1 MIGRDRL
8 GRRRLLKRS
17 SRHDPENLIPGQHLA
32 GQQLLGD
39 LEQFGLLFFEDA
51 PSTIVVLG
59 DNPLDFLVDFVRCVL
74 AVVLVLG

>member
-8 GRRRLLKRS
+8 GRRRLLKRI

-39 LEQFGLLFFEDA
+39 LEQFGLLFFEMLRA
-51 PSTIVVLG
+51 RS
-59 DNPLDFLVDFVRCVL
+59 
-74 AVVLVLG
+74 